1 MRNRRFGLV
10 QSMCVVILASML
22 IASVEAQQER
32 RRRDRGRQGRRG
44 GFFGRGMRGMRG
56 MASLFYLNNPQVQEE
71 LKMTDDQKSSLEG
84 LREAQGDLFRGLRD
98 LTEEERQKKFQD
110 LAKQSKET
118 VEKTLN
124 KMQQARLRQIELQ
137 QMSRFGLAGVLLGE
151 EVVKGLKIT
160 EEQKKKVNEITE
172 ETAAAREDLT
182 AAVEEGLIDRTELRG
197 MIRELGSKETEDVMA
212 VLNEAQKKQWT
223 AMLGKPFE
231 MSFRG
236 FGGRRGG
243 RGGRGGRR
251 GGDRPGRPS
260 RPDRQPDA

>member
-1 MRNRRFGLV
+1 MKNRRFGLV

-22 IASVEAQQER
+22 VASVEAQQER

-56 MASLFYLNNPQVQEE
+56 MATLFYLNNPQVQEE

-98 LTEEERQKKFQD
+98 LTDEERQKKFQD

-137 QMSRFGLAGVLLGE
+137 QTSRFGLAGVLLGE
-151 EVVKGLKIT
+151 EIVKGLKIT

-231 MSFRG
+231 MSVSGWNSFL
-236 FGGRRGG
+236 FFK
-243 RGGRGGRR
+243 
-251 GGDRPGRPS
+251 
-260 RPDRQPDA
+260 

>member
-22 IASVEAQQER
+22 VASVEAQQER

-71 LKMTDDQKSSLEG
+71 LKMTDDQKASLEG

-124 KMQQARLRQIELQ
+124 KMQQARLHQIELQ
-137 QMSRFGLAGVLLGE
+137 QTSRFGLAGVLLGE

-212 VLNEAQKKQWT
+212 VLSETQKKQWT

-236 FGGRRGG
+236 FGRRGG

>member
-1 MRNRRFGLV
+1 MKNRRFGLV

-22 IASVEAQQER
+22 VASVEAQQER

-71 LKMTDDQKSSLEG
+71 LKMTDDQKTSLEG

-98 LTEEERQKKFQD
+98 LSEEERQKKFQD

-137 QMSRFGLAGVLLGE
+137 QMSRFGLAGVLP
-151 EVVKGLKIT
+151 VSYT
-160 EEQKKKVNEITE
+160 H
-172 ETAAAREDLT
+172 LT
-182 AAVEEGLIDRTELRG
+182 LPTILLV
-197 MIRELGSKETEDVMA
+197 
-212 VLNEAQKKQWT
+212 
-223 AMLGKPFE
+223 
-231 MSFRG
+231 
-236 FGGRRGG
+236 
-243 RGGRGGRR
+243 
-251 GGDRPGRPS
+251 
-260 RPDRQPDA
+260 

>member
-22 IASVEAQQER
+22 VASVEAQQER

-44 GFFGRGMRGMRG
+44 GFFGRGMRGM
-56 MASLFYLNNPQVQEE
+56 ASLFYLTNPQVQEE
-71 LKMTDDQKSSLEG
+71 LKMTDDQKASLEG
-84 LREAQGDLFRGLRD
+84 LREAQGGLFRGLRD

-137 QMSRFGLAGVLLGE
+137 QTSRRGLAGVLLGE

-160 EEQKKKVNEITE
+160 EEQKKKVSEITE

-212 VLNEAQKKQWT
+212 VLNETQKEQWT

-236 FGGRRGG
+236 FGRRGG

-251 GGDRPGRPS
+251 GGDRPDRPS